1 MKIKWVIGLALFL
14 LTLAACSSEDILIF
28 QDKSENWSV
37 EYEAKPNGE
46 NAESTNLRIA
56 YIGEGDPPET
66 IDYEYDTGSGSGGGT
81 NASLDDG
88 VMEGGEDSC
97 SGCSTTS
104 KGDEITVTVE
114 WDGKKEELTLE
125 PRNGS

>member
-1 MKIKWVIGLALFL
+1 MKWIIGLALFL
-14 LTLAACSSEDILIF
+14 LTLAACSSEDKLIF

-37 EYEAKPNGE
+37 EYEAKSQGE

-66 IDYEYDTGSGSGGGT
+66 IDYEYDTRSGSGGGT

-104 KGDEITVTVE
+104 KSDEITVVVE